1 MAKKTEVTYQFAG
14 KSYTQDEF
22 VKTAKEIWKTEL
34 KRKATEMTS
43 LELYV
48 KPEECKVYYVFNE
61 TECGSFEI

>member
-1 MAKKTEVTYQFAG
+1 MAKKTEVIYQFAG

-34 KRKATEMTS
+34 KKKVSDLTS

-61 TECGSFEI
+61 TECGCFEI